1 MCVVIDLNWSFEI
14 LQLETDPDI
23 LLQKA
28 DAAMNKY
35 QMNVVV
41 ANLLATF
48 KQEVI
53 AVTKSERATI
63 RQHGPDADVEEQII
77 RLLVEKHAEYVEQ
90 SERAPQ

>member
-1 MCVVIDLNWSFEI
+1 MYFKSVLGI

-41 ANLLATF
+41 ANLLATY
-48 KQEVI
+48 KHEVV
-53 AVTKSERATI
+53 AVTKSERTTI
-63 RQHGPDADVEEQII
+63 RKHSPDADVEEQII
-77 RLLVEKHAEYVEQ
+77 GLLVEKHTEYVEQ
-90 SERAPQ
+90 AERAPQ